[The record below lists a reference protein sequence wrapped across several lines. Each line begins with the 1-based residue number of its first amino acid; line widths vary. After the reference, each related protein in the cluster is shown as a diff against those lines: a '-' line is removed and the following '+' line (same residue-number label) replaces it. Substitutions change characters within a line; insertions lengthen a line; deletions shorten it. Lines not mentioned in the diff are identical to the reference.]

1 MNLISGLSI
10 PPDEVNPWLIS
21 LATGEINQRVKAK
34 SLLLRPQ
41 IGIVDFIKSS
51 ATLKSA
57 IELLNV
63 DRLVIESAE
72 INFKYQGYIDREQ
85 DLVDK
90 MSRLEYVKLK
100 VDFDYSQ
107 ISSLS
112 SEAKQKLSAI
122 KPSTL
127 GQAARISGVSPSDI
141 SVLLV
146 YIGR

>member
-1 MNLISGLSI
+1 M
-10 PPDEVNPWLIS
+10 
-21 LATGEINQRVKAK
+21 
-34 SLLLRPQ
+34 
-41 IGIVDFIKSS
+41 DFIKSS